1 MVVAPHG
8 AGRRNFWRTIRM
20 NPFGWLARTVREKGV
35 VQTAQIAANFGADLL
50 FDWRYGT
57 DTMRWETRD
66 ELGATSGSLA
76 HSRQYKA
83 TKTRPFLQLIRQLDL
98 PRDCNFVDIGA
109 GKGRVLL
116 VAAQYGFR
124 KVVGIEF
131 SGRLC
136 ELARK
141 NVEVFSTKIR
151 LASPIEVIEAD
162 ATTHAFAAEDRVF
175 FLFNPF
181 DGVILARVLENLR
194 RSLEQQPRR
203 VWLIYNDPQHHD
215 VVQAAKLFRTDGPHW
230 VGGTHF
236 QVYVN

>member
-1 MVVAPHG
+1 
-8 AGRRNFWRTIRM
+8 M

-35 VQTAQIAANFGADLL
+35 AQTAQIAWNFGTDLL

-57 DTMRWETRD
+57 DTMRWEARE
-66 ELGATSGSLA
+66 ELGATADSLA

-83 TKTRPFLQLIRQLDL
+83 TKTRPFLRLLRELDL

-116 VAAQYGFR
+116 VAAQYGFC

-141 NVEVFSTKIR
+141 NVDLFTRKVR
-151 LASPIEVIEAD
+151 LASPIKVVEAD
-162 ATTHAFAAEDRVF
+162 ATTHEFAPEDRVF

-181 DGVILARVLENLR
+181 DGVILARVIENLR
-194 RSLEQQPRR
+194 RSLEQHPRH

-215 VVQAAKLFRTDGPHW
+215 VVQAAKLFRSNAAHW